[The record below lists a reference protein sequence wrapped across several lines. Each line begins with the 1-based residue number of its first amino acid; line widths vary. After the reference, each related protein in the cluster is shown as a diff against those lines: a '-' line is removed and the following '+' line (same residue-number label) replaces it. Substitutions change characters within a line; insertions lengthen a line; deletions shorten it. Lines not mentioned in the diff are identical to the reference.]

1 MLHFYNPVFE
11 VELRGK
17 RSIPQMAAQA
27 SAGQLIIWVFI
38 PLLATSELFA
48 YERANGTLRRLLTT
62 PTPKATYLLGTIT
75 GQLGVGLFQM
85 LLLVAFGVFVLHVP
99 WGQSLSGL
107 VALLFSFGL
116 ASVAFGT
123 LLGTF
128 VRSTGQANGL
138 SIILGMTMG
147 LLGGCMMPLEFF
159 PPAVRTAVHVL
170 PVTWAMEGMTDL
182 TMRGQGLAGVLPEAA
197 ALLGFAIVFFIL
209 GVRRFRY
216 E

>member
-1 MLHFYNPVFE
+1 
-11 VELRGK
+11 
-17 RSIPQMAAQA
+17 
-27 SAGQLIIWVFI
+27 
-38 PLLATSELFA
+38 
-48 YERANGTLRRLLTT
+48 
-62 PTPKATYLLGTIT
+62 
-75 GQLGVGLFQM
+75 M